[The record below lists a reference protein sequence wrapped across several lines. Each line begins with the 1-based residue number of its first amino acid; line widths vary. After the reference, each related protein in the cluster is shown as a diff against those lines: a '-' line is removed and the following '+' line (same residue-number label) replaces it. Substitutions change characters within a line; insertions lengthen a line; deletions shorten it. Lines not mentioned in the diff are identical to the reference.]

1 LAASHGSPFCIGR
14 DRRRH
19 RFSWSPGGRPRRHPE
34 VLGPADAV
42 RRRARLPRVLRQLRA
57 VVATTRVRLAPQTFP
72 FARNRNG
79 GRGGSEGPR
88 HRAKFQTGSAR
99 TLPHLLARFEDDDEV
114 TPELVPTVGLD
125 AYTLALELEVNGPG
139 PSKRSLFVGTG
150 RVDDASEN
158 DKAMYKFEVDE
169 GIVAEVDDLDQP
181 LRLRARII
189 ATRRKGDRIQHAK
202 LFCGQEEDGD
212 PDFVYFGFQNL
223 PNRKFRALY
232 PSLLQNRHNQD
243 WALMRFGMASDQL
256 SPNFGVEFL

>member
-1 LAASHGSPFCIGR
+1 MDAIDVGIAS
-14 DRRRH
+14 
-19 RFSWSPGGRPRRHPE
+19 
-34 VLGPADAV
+34 LGLPADVLDVILKYSDLRTRYAAV
-42 RRRARLPRVLRQLRA
+42 HVCHEFCDSYERLSPQLEFGLLLKRFPLLGTVMEAEVAARGL
-57 VVATTRVRLAPQTFP
+57 ATVQNFKQEVRELF
-72 FARNRNG
+72 
-79 GRGGSEGPR
+79 
-88 HRAKFQTGSAR
+88 R
-99 TLPHLLARFEDDDEV
+99 TYSRFEDDDEV

-212 PDFVYFGFQNL
+212 PDFVSFGFQNL
-223 PNRKFRALY
+223 PG
-232 PSLLQNRHNQD
+232 S
-243 WALMRFGMASDQL
+243 MGST
-256 SPNFGVEFL
+256 GVR